1 MKWLVRANLTGGRGS
16 SSLGGLIDDIARL
29 HGDRTLVTQPDGLVL
44 SAREAAV
51 RVARWAGTIAPQIAA
66 GDRVVIATANGYEA
80 FLLCL
85 AASRAG
91 GVAVPVNPK
100 MTDREIEHVIADSG
114 AVLVIRDPSEVAL
127 GDQHPALPLDGDE
140 VAAIFYTSGTTGQ
153 PKGAELSH
161 RSLLGSAAGAFVFP
175 SEWRRDEAVVGLPVA
190 HIMGFGVLASLG
202 AAGIPV
208 YFLPHFRPDLALDAI
223 EAREATMFIGVP
235 AMYRLLLEAGAETR
249 NLKSIRVWASG
260 ADVMPP
266 DLARQF
272 QKFGATASLPVVG
285 PIGEAMFVEGYGMV
299 ELGGGV
305 AAKVSPPLVR
315 LPIGD
320 LLGVPMPPNRFRV
333 VDGDGKR
340 VGPGAVGE
348 LQIKGPGLLKGYHG
362 DEAAT
367 RAVLTDDG
375 WLRTGDLA
383 RRGPLGSVLFAGR
396 SKDVIKV
403 GGYSVYALEVQQ
415 ALEEHPAVAE
425 AAVLG
430 IPDERVGERVVA
442 AVRLKPAKRLA
453 ASELVHFANE
463 RLSAYKVPTE
473 IRIVDELPRTGTDK
487 VKKADLIGL
496 FSERQ

>member
-320 LLGVPMPPNRFRV
+320 LLGVPMPPTGFAWLTATESAS
-333 VDGDGKR
+333 
-340 VGPGAVGE
+340 GPGRWASCRS
-348 LQIKGPGLLKGYHG
+348 KGPACSRG
-362 DEAAT
+362 T
-367 RAVLTDDG
+367 TVMR
-375 WLRTGDLA
+375 R
-383 RRGPLGSVLFAGR
+383 RRGLC
-396 SKDVIKV
+396 
-403 GGYSVYALEVQQ
+403 
-415 ALEEHPAVAE
+415 
-425 AAVLG
+425 
-430 IPDERVGERVVA
+430 
-442 AVRLKPAKRLA
+442 
-453 ASELVHFANE
+453 
-463 RLSAYKVPTE
+463 
-473 IRIVDELPRTGTDK
+473 
-487 VKKADLIGL
+487 
-496 FSERQ
+496 